1 MTTAKAKPRTA
12 DSSSREALE
21 RIADLATTDYPLLIR
36 RRLRRIAFQ
45 ATAVVFA
52 LIAVFSACAAG
63 GIVIAERYGA
73 VTALLIIAGAALLVC
88 LAILLAL
95 SVVDRSARQREALLM
110 QNRRMAVVG
119 ALSLLAAQRPRRSMA
134 LLAVLGAI
142 LAVHKLLRRRD

>member
-1 MTTAKAKPRTA
+1 MTTAEAQPKTA

-21 RIADLATTDYPLLIR
+21 RIADLATTDYPHLIR

-45 ATAVVFA
+45 ITAGVFA
-52 LIAVFSACAAG
+52 LVAISCAGAAG

-73 VTALLIIAGAALLVC
+73 VAALLIIAGAALLVC

-95 SVVDRSARQREALLM
+95 SIFERSARQREAVLV

-119 ALSLLAAQRPRRSMA
+119 ALSLLAAQRPRRSMM
-134 LLAVLGAI
+134 LLAVLGAV
-142 LAVHKLLRRRD
+142 LAMQRLLRRRG